1 MGPLTVEYAIE
12 LVKKHGLLLLI
23 ALLFYADKQSMSD
36 RLDIVEERLYD
47 CYQDQLRTSSL
58 SFSNYNER
66 IDSRQVYAILPQD
79 PVGKIK
85 RS

>member
-1 MGPLTVEYAIE
+1 MLFAILVYAE
-12 LVKKHGLLLLI
+12 
-23 ALLFYADKQSMSD
+23 KQSTSD

-47 CYQDQLRTSSL
+47 CYQDQLRSSNV
-58 SFSNYNER
+58 SYGINKETIESN
-66 IDSRQVYAILPQD
+66 QVYAILPQD